1 VNALDRRRD
10 ITATLGPV
18 QQRRKVL
25 LQVLAVVADTLPVHP
40 RRTPGSHA
48 VVGFRQPLDIQIV
61 VQCRQPFRRT
71 LPGYLRYPLLFR
83 VHVFGSLRILHV
95 SSQRFRDCA
104 GPFPTPWLRAAP
116 FASFLRYYE
125 PAKTPVT
132 LLPALP
138 LSVAPRYLGLA
149 SRLRSAPPGNRSGTA
164 WMLITGASIPV
175 FDPKDANGSPMFPG
189 GTPWCLCRTLRP
201 RPDLGTL
208 PLAALRCCPRRSD
221 YEGSSDNHYFEAQS
235 HGFSTGCL
243 RFVPPLLATT
253 QNSLPG
259 VANLSRVGLDTH

>member
-1 VNALDRRRD
+1 MVAHRLPHRPERADFPHSVLP
-10 ITATLGPV
+10 ITL
-18 QQRRKVL
+18 
-25 LQVLAVVADTLPVHP
+25 
-40 RRTPGSHA
+40 
-48 VVGFRQPLDIQIV
+48 
-61 VQCRQPFRRT
+61 
-71 LPGYLRYPLLFR
+71 YPLLFR

-175 FDPKDANGSPMFPG
+175 FGPKDANGSPMFQG
-189 GTPWCLCRTLRP
+189 NP
-201 RPDLGTL
+201 R
-208 PLAALRCCPRRSD
+208 
-221 YEGSSDNHYFEAQS
+221 
-235 HGFSTGCL
+235 
-243 RFVPPLLATT
+243 VPVPY
-253 QNSLPG
+253 S
-259 VANLSRVGLDTH
+259 